1 MYNQREKKM
10 NTYLMNML
18 EDHLCV
24 KKKKIIMYGYFDFK

>member
-24 KKKKIIMYGYFDFK
+24 KKIKDHNVWLF

>member
-18 EDHLCV
+18 EDHLC